1 MTEDMELNEITEE
14 SLPAFKVYARFQII
28 LTILS
33 DIFCMVFVAAITLVL
48 RNTGNERLIWL
59 YLIPAL
65 CYLFG

>member
-1 MTEDMELNEITEE
+1 MTDDMELGEITEE
-14 SLPAFKVYARFQII
+14 SLPAFKVYTRFQII
-28 LTILS
+28 LTVLS
-33 DIFCMVFVAAITLVL
+33 DIFCTVFVAAITLVL